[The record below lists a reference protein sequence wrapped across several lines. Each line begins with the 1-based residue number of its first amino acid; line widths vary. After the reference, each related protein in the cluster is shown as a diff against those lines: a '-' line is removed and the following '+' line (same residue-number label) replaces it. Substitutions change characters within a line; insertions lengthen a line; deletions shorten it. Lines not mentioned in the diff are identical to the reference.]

1 MSGNGSGQ
9 QDVDIDLGGL
19 FRAVWDRRVKVLLA
33 TACVAALAFGAAKMI
48 APDFQSETRVLI
60 ESREPEFTTSDQN
73 AQTSSDRVFDESG
86 ISSQVQV
93 LRSADLIKQV
103 ARNMKLYELKEFD
116 PSADPSAVS
125 DLMVMLGLR
134 KNPLEMPPEERVLKE
149 FTSKLQVYQVEKS
162 RVIAIAFTSK
172 DRQLAAAIPNEMAKV
187 FLSVQSGAKLDT
199 NSEATRWLE
208 PEIANLREK
217 VRDAEA
223 KVAAYRSSSDL
234 LPTGETTN
242 FATRQLTD
250 ISTELTRVRGERANA
265 EARAEGVRAALAS
278 GRDADTIADVIG
290 SQTIQRLKETEANLQ
305 GQVADLSTT
314 LLDGHP
320 RLKALKSQLEGIRAQ
335 IRSETRKI
343 LSSLE
348 NEAQVG
354 ALREQQLTQQLNAL
368 KAKSAQAGEE
378 EVELRALE
386 REATAQ
392 RQLLETYLARYRE
405 ATSRTVEN
413 ATPADARVISNAVV
427 PTGASF
433 PKVMPITIVAALAT
447 FLLSCIIIMLG
458 ELFSGRAL
466 RPVSAG
472 TERRPAPS
480 RPAIAAVAVADAG
493 DDKPVISPA
502 LNDAI
507 DLPPLAPLD
516 GDEAEAVA
524 NASDGETAEPDF
536 SIEAVADH
544 LRVNEVRI
552 AISVSPGGDE
562 GSTATVMLARLIAEE
577 DRKVVLIDLTG
588 SACPTRLMARSA
600 QLPGI
605 TNLLAGEVPF
615 TETIHADRFSDAHII
630 PQGDAD
636 PRTAMRGIERLQMII
651 DALTNAYDLVLVECG
666 PADEGAVDKI
676 ARRGG
681 AEIILSAPSV
691 SDERIVEVLTGFGEA
706 GYRDIVLMTG
716 RGETGPDHTDRDAA

>member
-1 MSGNGSGQ
+1 MSGSGGAQ

-33 TACVAALAFGAAKMI
+33 TAGVAALAFGAAKMI
-48 APDFQSETRVLI
+48 APDYQSETRVLI
-60 ESREPEFTTSDQN
+60 ESREPEFSGPNQ
-73 AQTSSDRVFDESG
+73 ASQAGADRVFDESG
-86 ISSQVQV
+86 ILSQVQV
-93 LRSADLIKQV
+93 LKSADLIKQV

-116 PSADPSAVS
+116 PSSAPSALS
-125 DLMVMLGLR
+125 DLLVMLGLK

-149 FTSKLQVYQVEKS
+149 FSDKLQVYQVEKS
-162 RVIAIAFTSK
+162 RVIAIGFTSK
-172 DRQLAAAIPNEMAKV
+172 DRQLAAAVPNEMAKV
-187 FLSVQSGAKLDT
+187 FLALQSGAKLDT

-223 KVAAYRSSSDL
+223 KVAAYRASSDL

-265 EARAEGVRAALAS
+265 EARAAGVRSALAS
-278 GRDADTIADVIG
+278 GRAPDTIADVVG
-290 SQTIQRLKETEANLQ
+290 SQMIQRLKETEANLQ
-305 GQVADLSTT
+305 AQVADLSTT

-320 RLKALKSQLEGIRAQ
+320 RLKALKSQLEGIRGQ
-335 IRSETRKI
+335 ISTETRKI
-343 LSSLE
+343 LTSLE
-348 NEAQVG
+348 NEAKVG
-354 ALREQQLTQQLNAL
+354 ELREQQLTQQLNAL
-368 KAKSAQAGEE
+368 KAQSAQAGEE
-378 EVELRALE
+378 EVGLRALE

-413 ATPADARVISNAVV
+413 ATPADARVISSAVV

-433 PKVMPITIVAALAT
+433 PKVLPITIVAALAT
-447 FLLSCIIIMLG
+447 FLLTCVAIMLG

-466 RPVSAG
+466 RPVSATG
-472 TERRPAPS
+472 ERTPVRPRPAL
-480 RPAIAAVAVADAG
+480 AASVA
-493 DDKPVISPA
+493 
-502 LNDAI
+502 
-507 DLPPLAPLD
+507 DLPPAAMASPAVSPAVDDAVDQLPAADTSPLAQET
-516 GDEAEAVA
+516 GEAAEA
-524 NASDGETAEPDF
+524 DF
-536 SIEAVADH
+536 SIEAVAEH
-544 LRVNEVRI
+544 LRATNVRV

-562 GSTATVMLARLIAEE
+562 GSTATVMLARLLAEE
-577 DRKVVLIDLTG
+577 ELKVVLIDLTG
-588 SACPTRLMARSA
+588 SACPTRLMARA
-600 QLPGI
+600 QQLPGI

-615 TETIHADRFSDAHII
+615 TDTIHADRFSDAHII

-636 PRTAMRGIERLQMII
+636 PRQAMRGIERLKMII
-651 DALTNAYDLVLVECG
+651 DALTNAYDLVLLECG
-666 PADEGAVDKI
+666 PADEMAVEKVAGRD
-676 ARRGG
+676 G

-691 SDERIVEVLTGFGEA
+691 SDERIVEVLTSFGAA

-716 RGETGPDHTDRDAA
+716 QVQSDPDYPDRDAA

>member
-1 MSGNGSGQ
+1 MSGSGSGQ

-33 TACVAALAFGAAKMI
+33 TAGVAALAFGATKMI
-48 APDFQSETRVLI
+48 APDYQSETRVLI
-60 ESREPEFTTSDQN
+60 ESREPEFSGPNQ
-73 AQTSSDRVFDESG
+73 ASQAGADRVFDESG
-86 ISSQVQV
+86 ILSQVQV

-116 PSADPSAVS
+116 PSAAPSALS
-125 DLMVMLGLR
+125 DLLVMLGLK

-149 FTSKLQVYQVEKS
+149 FNDKLQVYQVEKS
-162 RVIAIAFTSK
+162 RVIAISFTSK
-172 DRQLAAAIPNEMAKV
+172 DRQLAAAVPNEMAKV
-187 FLSVQSGAKLDT
+187 YLALQSGAKLDT

-223 KVAAYRSSSDL
+223 KVAAYRASSDL

-250 ISTELTRVRGERANA
+250 ISTELARVRGERANA
-265 EARAEGVRAALAS
+265 EARAAGVRSALAS
-278 GRDADTIADVIG
+278 GRAPDTITDVVG
-290 SQTIQRLKETEANLQ
+290 SQMIQRLKETEANLQ
-305 GQVADLSTT
+305 AQVADLSTT

-320 RLKALKSQLEGIRAQ
+320 RLKALKSQLEGIRGQ
-335 IRSETRKI
+335 IRTETRKI
-343 LSSLE
+343 LTSLE
-348 NEAQVG
+348 NEAKVG
-354 ALREQQLTQQLNAL
+354 ELREQQLVQQLNAL
-368 KAKSAQAGEE
+368 KAQSAQAGEE
-378 EVELRALE
+378 EVGLRALE

-427 PTGASF
+427 PTSASF
-433 PKVMPITIVAALAT
+433 PKVLPITIVAALAT
-447 FLLSCIIIMLG
+447 FLLSCVVIMLG

-466 RPVSAG
+466 RPVSATG
-472 TERRPAPS
+472 ERLAPVRPRPAL
-480 RPAIAAVAVADAG
+480 AASAADIPIVAADTSPDVAPVADG
-493 DDKPVISPA
+493 DAVDLLPA
-502 LNDAI
+502 VQTSDA
-507 DLPPLAPLD
+507 DAD
-516 GDEAEAVA
+516 AAEAA
-524 NASDGETAEPDF
+524 AEPDF
-536 SIEAVADH
+536 SIEAVAEH
-544 LRVNEVRI
+544 LRATGVRV

-562 GSTATVMLARLIAEE
+562 GSTATVMLARLLAE
-577 DRKVVLIDLTG
+577 DGVKVVLIDLTG
-588 SACPTRLMARSA
+588 SACPTRLMARSP

-615 TETIHADRFSDAHII
+615 TDTIHADRFSDAHII

-636 PRTAMRGIERLQMII
+636 PRQAMRGIERLKMII

-666 PADEGAVDKI
+666 PADEMAVEKI
-676 ARRGG
+676 AGRDG

-691 SDERIVEVLTGFGEA
+691 SDERIVEVLTGFGAA

-716 RGETGPDHTDRDAA
+716 QAETDPDYPDRDAA

>member
-1 MSGNGSGQ
+1 MSGNGGGQ

-48 APDFQSETRVLI
+48 APDYQSETRVLI
-60 ESREPEFTTSDQN
+60 ESREPEFSSSNQN
-73 AQTSSDRVFDESG
+73 AQTASDRVFDESG
-86 ISSQVQV
+86 ILSQVQV

-116 PSADPSAVS
+116 PSADPSAIS

-199 NSEATRWLE
+199 NSEASRWLE

-265 EARAEGVRAALAS
+265 EARAEGVRAALAR
-278 GRDADTIADVIG
+278 GHDADTIADVVG
-290 SQTIQRLKETEANLQ
+290 SPMIQRLKETEANLQ

-320 RLKALKSQLEGIRAQ
+320 RLKALKSQVEGIRAQ

-354 ALREQQLTQQLNAL
+354 ALREQQLTRQLNAL

-378 EVELRALE
+378 EVGLRALE
-386 REATAQ
+386 REAAAQ

-413 ATPADARVISNAVV
+413 ATPADARVISTAVV

-433 PKVMPITIVAALAT
+433 PKVMPITVVAALAT
-447 FLLSCIIIMLG
+447 FLLSSIIIMLG

-480 RPAIAAVAVADAG
+480 RPAIAAVAAADTG
-493 DDKPVISPA
+493 GDKPVTSSA

-507 DLPPLAPLD
+507 DLPPLAPLVA
-516 GDEAEAVA
+516 DEAEAVV
-524 NASDGETAEPDF
+524 NASDVETAEPDF

-544 LRVNEVRI
+544 LRENEVRI

-636 PRTAMRGIERLQMII
+636 PRTAMRGIERLRMII

-676 ARRGG
+676 ARRGD

-716 RGETGPDHTDRDAA
+716 RGEPGPDYTDRDAA

>member
-1 MSGNGSGQ
+1 MSGSGSGQ

-19 FRAVWDRRVKVLLA
+19 SRAVWDRRVKVLLA

-48 APDFQSETRVLI
+48 SPDYQSETRVLI
-60 ESREPEFTTSDQN
+60 ESREPEFSGPNQ
-73 AQTSSDRVFDESG
+73 ASQAGADRVFDESG
-86 ISSQVQV
+86 ILSQVQV

-116 PSADPSAVS
+116 PSSAPSAIS
-125 DLMVMLGLR
+125 DLLVMLGLK
-134 KNPLEMPPEERVLKE
+134 KNPLELAPEERVLKE
-149 FTSKLQVYQVEKS
+149 FNEKLQVYQVEKS

-172 DRQLAAAIPNEMAKV
+172 DRQLAATVPNEMAKV
-187 FLSVQSGAKLDT
+187 FLALQSGAKLDT

-223 KVAAYRSSSDL
+223 KVAAYRASSDL

-250 ISTELTRVRGERANA
+250 ISTELARVRGERANA
-265 EARAEGVRAALAS
+265 EARAAGVRSALAS
-278 GRDADTIADVIG
+278 GRAPDTITDVVG
-290 SQTIQRLKETEANLQ
+290 SQMIQRLKETEANLQ
-305 GQVADLSTT
+305 AQVADLSTT

-320 RLKALKSQLEGIRAQ
+320 RLKALKSQLEGIRGQ
-335 IRSETRKI
+335 IRSETHKI
-343 LSSLE
+343 LTSLE
-348 NEAQVG
+348 NEAKVG
-354 ALREQQLTQQLNAL
+354 ELREQQLVQQLNGL
-368 KAKSAQAGEE
+368 KAQSAQAGEE
-378 EVELRALE
+378 EVGLRALE

-392 RQLLETYLARYRE
+392 RQLLETYLSRYRE

-413 ATPADARVISNAVV
+413 ATPADARVISTAVV
-427 PTGASF
+427 PTSASF
-433 PKVMPITIVAALAT
+433 PKVLPITIVAALAT
-447 FLLSCIIIMLG
+447 FLLSCVVIMLG

-466 RPVSAG
+466 RPVSASG
-472 TERRPAPS
+472 ERVAPMRPRPAL
-480 RPAIAAVAVADAG
+480 AASATDTPIVAAETV
-493 DDKPVISPA
+493 PEV
-502 LNDAI
+502 
-507 DLPPLAPLD
+507 APLVD
-516 GDEAEAVA
+516 DAVDLLPAAEAPA
-524 NASDGETAEPDF
+524 MDTDTTGAATEPDF
-536 SIEAVADH
+536 SIEAVAEH
-544 LRVNEVRI
+544 LRAAGARV

-562 GSTATVMLARLIAEE
+562 GSTATVMLARLLAE
-577 DRKVVLIDLTG
+577 DDVKVVLIDLTG
-588 SACPTRLMARSA
+588 SACPTRLMARSP

-615 TETIHADRFSDAHII
+615 TDTIHADRFSDAHVI

-636 PRTAMRGIERLQMII
+636 PRQAMRGIERLKMII

-666 PADEGAVDKI
+666 PADEMAVEKI
-676 ARRGG
+676 AGRDS

-691 SDERIVEVLTGFGEA
+691 SDERIVEVLTGFGAA

-716 RGETGPDHTDRDAA
+716 QVEPGPEYPDRDAA

>member
-60 ESREPEFTTSDQN
+60 ESREPEFSGSNQN
-73 AQTSSDRVFDESG
+73 AQTGSDRVFDESG
-86 ISSQVQV
+86 ILSQVQV

-199 NSEATRWLE
+199 NSEASRWLE

-278 GRDADTIADVIG
+278 GRDADTIADVV
-290 SQTIQRLKETEANLQ
+290 SSPMIQRLKETEANLQ

-320 RLKALKSQLEGIRAQ
+320 RLKALKSQVEGIRAQ

-378 EVELRALE
+378 EVGLRALE

-413 ATPADARVISNAVV
+413 ATPADARVISSAVV

-480 RPAIAAVAVADAG
+480 RPAIAAVAAADAG
-493 DDKPVISPA
+493 DDKPVISSE

-507 DLPPLAPLD
+507 DLPPLAPLVAA
-516 GDEAEAVA
+516 EAEDVVKAP
-524 NASDGETAEPDF
+524 DGETAEPDF

-544 LRVNEVRI
+544 LRENEVRI

-676 ARRGG
+676 ARRGD

-716 RGETGPDHTDRDAA
+716 RGETGPDYTDRDAA

>member
-1 MSGNGSGQ
+1 MSGNGGGQ

-48 APDFQSETRVLI
+48 APDYQSETRILI
-60 ESREPEFTTSDQN
+60 ESREPEFSGTNQN
-73 AQTSSDRVFDESG
+73 TQTSSDRVFDESG
-86 ISSQVQV
+86 ILSQVQV

-103 ARNMKLYELKEFD
+103 ARNMKLYEQKEFD
-116 PSADPSAVS
+116 PSADPSALS
-125 DLMVMLGLR
+125 DLMVMLGLK

-162 RVIAIAFTSK
+162 RVIAIAFSSK

-187 FLSVQSGAKLDT
+187 FLSLQSGAKLDT
-199 NSEATRWLE
+199 NSEASRWLE

-250 ISTELTRVRGERANA
+250 ISSELTRVRGERANA

-278 GRDADTIADVIG
+278 GRDADTIADVVG
-290 SQTIQRLKETEANLQ
+290 SQMIQRLKETEANLQ

-320 RLKALKSQLEGIRAQ
+320 RLKALKSQVEGIRAQ

-348 NEAQVG
+348 NEAKVG
-354 ALREQQLTQQLNAL
+354 ELREQQLTQQLNAL

-378 EVELRALE
+378 EVGLRALE

-405 ATSRTVEN
+405 ATSRTVAN
-413 ATPADARVISNAVV
+413 AIPADARVISSAVV

-466 RPVSAG
+466 RPVTAG
-472 TERRPAPS
+472 VERAPVRP
-480 RPAIAAVAVADAG
+480 RPAIAAVAAADG
-493 DDKPVISPA
+493 PGENKLTISPA

-507 DLPPLAPLD
+507 DLPPLAPL
-516 GDEAEAVA
+516 A
-524 NASDGETAEPDF
+524 ASAADDVVDDPSGETAEPDF

-544 LRVNEVRI
+544 LRENAVRI
-552 AISVSPGGDE
+552 AISVSPRRRRGFDGDSHA
-562 GSTATVMLARLIAEE
+562 GASHR
-577 DRKVVLIDLTG
+577 RG
-588 SACPTRLMARSA
+588 RS
-600 QLPGI
+600 QGR
-605 TNLLAGEVPF
+605 
-615 TETIHADRFSDAHII
+615 ADRSDGFGL
-630 PQGDAD
+630 PD
-636 PRTAMRGIERLQMII
+636 PTDGTLGATAWHYQ
-651 DALTNAYDLVLVECG
+651 
-666 PADEGAVDKI
+666 PAGG
-676 ARRGG
+676 RGG
-681 AEIILSAPSV
+681 VHRNHSCRPVLRCAHHSA
-691 SDERIVEVLTGFGEA
+691 
-706 GYRDIVLMTG
+706 
-716 RGETGPDHTDRDAA
+716 RGCRSWARDARH

>member
-48 APDFQSETRVLI
+48 APDYQSETRVLI
-60 ESREPEFTTSDQN
+60 ESREPEFSSSNQN
-73 AQTSSDRVFDESG
+73 AQTASDRVFDESG
-86 ISSQVQV
+86 ILSQVQV

-116 PSADPSAVS
+116 PSADPSAIS

-265 EARAEGVRAALAS
+265 EARAEGVRAALAR
-278 GRDADTIADVIG
+278 GHDADTIADVVG
-290 SQTIQRLKETEANLQ
+290 SPMIQRLKETEANLQ
-305 GQVADLSTT
+305 SQVADLSTT

-320 RLKALKSQLEGIRAQ
+320 RLKALKSQVEGIRAQ

-378 EVELRALE
+378 EVGLRALE

-405 ATSRTVEN
+405 ATSRTVEY
-413 ATPADARVISNAVV
+413 ATPADARVISSAVV

-433 PKVMPITIVAALAT
+433 PKVMPITVVAALAT
-447 FLLSCIIIMLG
+447 FLLSSIIIMLG

-480 RPAIAAVAVADAG
+480 RPAIAAVAAADTG

-507 DLPPLAPLD
+507 DLPPLAPLAA
-516 GDEAEAVA
+516 DEAEAVV

-544 LRVNEVRI
+544 LRENEVRI

-676 ARRGG
+676 ARRGD

-716 RGETGPDHTDRDAA
+716 RGETGPDYTDRDAA